1 MEEKDQYEHARQN
14 ALGSLAS
21 IREMVARLEHADE
34 CNGDPDD
41 CELVNPEGTPSIWRP
56 LTTGESFDD
65 YHDADAAR
73 QAIEED
79 ALSVQVRSGWYSPGA
94 EHEVEEFEILL
105 TTGGP
110 ALRIVGDLDQ
120 YGQPECPRLEIQDWF
135 IPWQE
140 VALDSEDYAAL
151 RAYCAVFY
159 FGDGS

>member
-1 MEEKDQYEHARQN
+1 MDTEPDKYENARQN

-21 IREMVARLEHADE
+21 IMEMVARLEHAEE
-34 CNGDPDD
+34 CSGDPED
-41 CELVNPEGTPSIWRP
+41 CEFTEEDFG
-56 LTTGESFDD
+56 GESFDD
-65 YHDADAAR
+65 YHDTDAAR

-79 ALSVQVRSGWYSPGA
+79 ALSVEVRSGWHTPG
-94 EHEVEEFEILL
+94 VVDDDEEFEILL

-120 YGQPECPRLEIQDWF
+120 YNQPKRPRLEMQDWF

-140 VALDSEDYAAL
+140 VVLDSEGYAAL

-159 FGDGS
+159 FGG